1 MQGLIINGTCENI
14 RNTDSKLLYFGILEN
29 GKNFIWEQEKPYLL
43 LFTTEKKQSLKDTTK
58 KIIHNKFKTLDNKAL
73 DLLYFN
79 TEKDLKNA
87 CEVIDQDKQYETDID
102 PSIRYLMEKNIKGS
116 INFESLPTEK
126 KENVFVFK
134 SPKINHCKN
143 SIELNPLSIDIETG
157 NSNKDLYCISLF
169 SKNVEKV
176 LMIDNKTSKKEGY
189 IQYYP
194 NEKELLKAFIEEV
207 HMINPQIFIGW
218 NVVNFDFDFLIKKYQ
233 QYDLDFCIG
242 IERRNIES
250 FRSKNKKSLMIR
262 IPGRLILDGIQML
275 RWLNIKLPDYRLDTA
290 SNVLLG
296 EKKLI
301 ETTGKEKVKQIETLF
316 LNQKKALAEYNLK
329 DSKLVYQ
336 IFEKEKILLH
346 KLAHYLL
353 SGVYIERAL
362 NTNYVFDNLY
372 LPKLHKKRFVAPNG
386 KKISSVNTDF
396 SEDIIESKH
405 GAFGKVGVIYFK
417 HFFPSIVQTFKIDP
431 LGKMQAIQDP
441 TQSISNPRGIKFHT
455 TKHILPSLIEDYLN
469 KIESSNK
476 EQNNLIEKAASASI
490 LSSLISTLDNPKS
503 RFALSGLFDSINK
516 NATYFTLES
525 VKKIESWGWE
535 VLYADTEGIIISATG
550 KIDFSSKIQQLCK
563 RLNHYWEKNLQT
575 KYKTNSYLK
584 VEVKDIYKKIFLF
597 EQKSIS
603 FDKLKPQYIAVKET
617 SKKWVEKGMKS
628 IKKDFVSVAIKLQ
641 KEIINAIFENQ
652 DPSEII
658 RDLKKSLLAGQEDS
672 LLIFKKKL
680 KKSTKTYEKAL
691 PLHLEAAK
699 KIKGEKPFYIQYLM
713 TKEGPEPIE
722 NQSNTIDYK
731 YYLEKQIKP
740 ILETTLSS
748 TAYQD
753 LIEEITDTKSQ
764 LNFFV
769 IK

>member
-14 RNTDSKLLYFGILEN
+14 GNTDSKLLYFGVLEN

-43 LFTTEKKQSLKDTTK
+43 LFTAEKKQAIRNTTK
-58 KIIHNKFKTLDNKAL
+58 KIINKKFKTLDNKPL

-87 CEVIDQDKQYETDID
+87 CEVIDKDKQYEADIE
-102 PSIRYLMEKNIKGS
+102 PSMRYLMEKNIKGS

-126 KENVFVFK
+126 KENDFIFK
-134 SPKINHCKN
+134 NPKINHCKN
-143 SIELNPLSIDIETG
+143 SIELNLLSIDIETG
-157 NSNKDLYCISLF
+157 NNNKDLYCISLY

-176 LMIDNKTSKKEGY
+176 LIIWGKASKKKGY

-194 NEKELLKAFIEEV
+194 NEKELLKAFIEEI
-207 HMINPQIFIGW
+207 HIINPQVFIGW

-233 QYDLDFCIG
+233 QYHLDFCIG
-242 IERRNIES
+242 VERRNIES
-250 FRSKNKKSLMIR
+250 FRPKNKKGLIIR
-262 IPGRLILDGIQML
+262 IPGRFILDGIQML
-275 RWLNIKLPDYRLDTA
+275 KWLNIKLPDYRLDSAA
-290 SNVLLG
+290 SVLLG

-301 ETTGKEKVKQIETLF
+301 EATGKKKIKQIESLF
-316 LNQKKALAEYNLK
+316 LNQKEVLAEYNLK
-329 DSKLVYQ
+329 DSKLVCQ
-336 IFEKEKILLH
+336 IFEKEKILLY
-346 KLAHYLL
+346 KLTHYLL

-372 LPKLHKKRFVAPNG
+372 LPKLHQKRFVAPNE
-386 KKISSVNTDF
+386 KKTSPVNTDF

-405 GAFGKVGVIYFK
+405 GAFGKVCVIHFK
-417 HFFPSIVQTFKIDP
+417 DFFPSIVQTFKIDP

-441 TQSISNPRGIKFHT
+441 TQSISSPRGIKFHT

-469 KIESSNK
+469 KAKSSNK
-476 EQNNLIEKAASASI
+476 EQNDLMKKASTSI
-490 LSSLISTLDNPKS
+490 LFSLISTLNNPRS

-535 VLYADTEGIIISATG
+535 ILYADTEGMIISASNKTE
-550 KIDFSSKIQQLCK
+550 FLSKIQQLCK
-563 RLNHYWEKNLQT
+563 RLNHYWEKTLKK
-575 KYKTNSYLK
+575 KYKAHSYLK
-584 VEVKDIYKKIFLF
+584 VEIKNIYEKIFLF

-603 FDKLKPQYIAVKET
+603 FDKLKPQYIAVKEVA
-617 SKKWVEKGMKS
+617 KEWVEKGIES
-628 IKKDFVSVAIKLQ
+628 IKKDFVSIAIKLQ
-641 KEIINAIFENQ
+641 KKIINALFENQ

-658 RDLKKSLLAGQEDS
+658 RELKKSLLAGQEDS
-672 LLIFKKKL
+672 LLIFKKRF
-680 KKSTKTYEKAL
+680 KKSTKTYEKSL
-691 PLHLEAAK
+691 PLHLQAAQ
-699 KIKGEKPFYIQYLM
+699 KIKGEKPFYIQYFM
-713 TKEGPEPIE
+713 TKEGPEPIA
-722 NQSNTIDYK
+722 NQSNSIDYK

-740 ILETTLSS
+740 ILESTLSS
-748 TAYQD
+748 TSYQD

-764 LNFFV
+764 LNFFA